1 MKTVYIK
8 CLRLDKE
15 SPAQLQRRSKESLT
29 WFRNRVR
36 RIRTN
41 SEQFYK
47 QSDLQ
52 KSRRF
57 LEGRMFTFF
66 YDPKTKDK
74 LPYYDTFPC
83 VMIVETYGSGFLG
96 LNLHYLPPR
105 IRIRFL
111 EKLFEY
117 TNNEEFDETTRLR
130 ITWNLLSS
138 VTKLRASR
146 AAVKRYLYSHVE
158 GSALLVE
165 PKYWDIVSFLPT
177 ASFTGASMVDVY
189 RDTRNKIDG

>member
-1 MKTVYIK
+1 MAS
-8 CLRLDKE
+8 LLERLDKE

-96 LNLHYLPPR
+96 LNIHYLPPR

>member
-1 MKTVYIK
+1 MAS
-8 CLRLDKE
+8 LLERLDKE

-96 LNLHYLPPR
+96 LNIHYLPPR

-177 ASFTGASMVDVY
+177 ASFKGASMVDVY

>member
-1 MKTVYIK
+1 MAS
-8 CLRLDKE
+8 LLERLDKE

-117 TNNEEFDETTRLR
+117 TNNEEFDETTRIR

>member
-1 MKTVYIK
+1 MAS
-8 CLRLDKE
+8 LLERLDKE

-29 WFRNRVR
+29 WFRDRVR

-96 LNLHYLPPR
+96 LNVH
-105 IRIRFL
+105 
-111 EKLFEY
+111 
-117 TNNEEFDETTRLR
+117 
-130 ITWNLLSS
+130 
-138 VTKLRASR
+138 
-146 AAVKRYLYSHVE
+146 
-158 GSALLVE
+158 
-165 PKYWDIVSFLPT
+165 
-177 ASFTGASMVDVY
+177 
-189 RDTRNKIDG
+189 

>member
-1 MKTVYIK
+1 MAS
-8 CLRLDKE
+8 LLERLDKE

-117 TNNEEFDETTRLR
+117 TNNEEFDETTRIR

-138 VTKLRASR
+138 VTKLRASK

-177 ASFTGASMVDVY
+177 ASFSGASMVDIY

>member
-1 MKTVYIK
+1 MAS
-8 CLRLDKE
+8 LLERLDKE

-96 LNLHYLPPR
+96 LNVHYLPPR

-117 TNNEEFDETTRLR
+117 TNNEEFDETTRIR

-177 ASFTGASMVDVY
+177 ASFTGASMVDIY

>member
-1 MKTVYIK
+1 MAS
-8 CLRLDKE
+8 LLERLEKE

-96 LNLHYLPPR
+96 LNVHYLPPR

-177 ASFTGASMVDVY
+177 ASFKGASMVDVY

>member
-1 MKTVYIK
+1 MAS
-8 CLRLDKE
+8 LLERLDKE

-57 LEGRMFTFF
+57 LEGRMYTFF

-117 TNNEEFDETTRLR
+117 TNNEEFDETTRIR

-177 ASFTGASMVDVY
+177 ASFTGASMVDIY

>member
-1 MKTVYIK
+1 MAS
-8 CLRLDKE
+8 LLERLDKE

-96 LNLHYLPPR
+96 LNIHYLPPR

-117 TNNEEFDETTRLR
+117 TNNEEFDETTRIR

-138 VTKLRASR
+138 VTKLRASK

-177 ASFTGASMVDVY
+177 ASFSGASMVDIY

>member
-1 MKTVYIK
+1 MAS
-8 CLRLDKE
+8 LLERLDKE

-29 WFRNRVR
+29 WFRDRVR

-96 LNLHYLPPR
+96 LNVHYLPPR

-117 TNNEEFDETTRLR
+117 TNNEEFDETTRIR

-138 VTKLRASR
+138 VTKLRASK

>member
-1 MKTVYIK
+1 MAS
-8 CLRLDKE
+8 LLERLDKE

-29 WFRNRVR
+29 WFRDRVR

-96 LNLHYLPPR
+96 LNIHYLPPR

-117 TNNEEFDETTRLR
+117 TNNEEFDETTRIR

-138 VTKLRASR
+138 VTKLRASK

>member
-1 MKTVYIK
+1 MAS
-8 CLRLDKE
+8 LLERLDKE

-117 TNNEEFDETTRLR
+117 TNNEEFDETTRIR

-177 ASFTGASMVDVY
+177 ASFTGASMVDIY

>member
-1 MKTVYIK
+1 MAS
-8 CLRLDKE
+8 LLERLDKE

>member
-1 MKTVYIK
+1 MAS
-8 CLRLDKE
+8 LLERLDKE

-96 LNLHYLPPR
+96 LNVHYLPPR

>member
-1 MKTVYIK
+1 MAS
-8 CLRLDKE
+8 LLERLDKE

-158 GSALLVE
+158 GSALQVE

-177 ASFTGASMVDVY
+177 ASFNASMVDVY